1 MFSHPKEYENY
12 SPLGK
17 QHPQGDGRMWSLVKN
32 THIHT
37 QAPDAGAGT
46 RAHGSLHVHE
56 DGYVVLSITT
66 LYVGIHPRGL
76 WTGS

>member
-1 MFSHPKEYENY
+1 MVPCEKH
-12 SPLGK
+12 
-17 QHPQGDGRMWSLVKN
+17 

-56 DGYVVLSITT
+56 DGCVVLAIIT
-66 LYVGIHPRGL
+66 LYVGIHPKGL